1 MEYLVDEILFKKALN
16 GDGESFYK
24 LIEPIKGNLYKVA
37 YVYVHNEEDALDCI
51 HESII
56 KAIQSLNTVKSP
68 EYFNTWMMKLTANKC
83 KDYIRKNSKVVL
95 VDINDYENILQAA
108 DNQSEN
114 KEDIKNALKK
124 LTEEERDLI
133 IMRYIQDMSLNDIS
147 SVTLKPLGTIKSK
160 ISRTLKKLKTHME
173 G

>member
-1 MEYLVDEILFKKALN
+1 MVDETVFKKALN

-24 LIEPIKGNLYKVA
+24 LIDPIKDKLYKVA

-51 HESII
+51 HESIV

-83 KDYIRKNSKVVL
+83 KDYIRKNNKVVL
-95 VDINDYENILQAA
+95 VDINDYENSLNVT
-108 DNQSEN
+108 DNQIED
-114 KEDIKNALKK
+114 KEDIKNALEK

-133 IMRYIQDMSLNDIS
+133 VMRYIEDMSLNDIS
-147 SVTLKPLGTIKSK
+147 YVTDKPLGTVKSK
-160 ISRTLKKLKTHME
+160 ISRTLKKLKTYME

>member
-1 MEYLVDEILFKKALN
+1 MVDETVFKKALN

-24 LIEPIKGNLYKVA
+24 LIEPIKDKLYKVA

-68 EYFNTWMMKLTANKC
+68 EYFNTWMMKLTVNKC
-83 KDYIRKNSKVVL
+83 KDYIRKNNKVVL
-95 VDINDYENILQAA
+95 VDINDYENSLNVT
-108 DNQSEN
+108 DNQIED
-114 KEDIKNALKK
+114 KEDIKNALEK

-133 IMRYIQDMSLNDIS
+133 VMRYIEDMSLNDIS
-147 SVTLKPLGTIKSK
+147 YVTDKPLGTVKSK
-160 ISRTLKKLKTHME
+160 ISRSLKKLKTHME